1 MASNRS
7 PEDMK
12 RERESVRASARATHL
27 ASVIGSVGKGVV
39 GAPGREVEPV
49 LAHESK
55 SAEQLDHKQLSSN
68 MGGTPDPGKTSARAQ
83 SKAAR
88 LNSAKDVAAASVPA
102 PSGKFTSGLTLRIVI
117 GMTAVVLAMTLV
129 LGVLAGDL
137 LNDAAL
143 PVHVAQKIR
152 NTLLIWGVSGVAIA
166 CVLGALIARQISAPI
181 HRLARELKDHDIRLY
196 PWSSNLR
203 HEFRELEELSGAM
216 EMLAAS
222 VRQRERE
229 LSESERKFREAFD
242 LVGIGLTQVDVEGRF
257 VVVNRRFCEML
268 GYSRD
273 ELIGKRFEEIIHP
286 DDRGE
291 DEAATS
297 EAVRSEAQSP
307 TLISKQKRYLR
318 KDGSVMWAQRSGVA
332 VRSALGE
339 PLYGLGS
346 IEDVSQYHA
355 SQETLRAL
363 NESLRAIVETSPLA
377 IYSITPN
384 GIVTLWNPA
393 AERMFGIAE
402 ENVLGKP
409 LPLANGQP
417 RLVTAGIR
425 SRVMAGDMVSN
436 VEIIWDANPSEV
448 REISISAA
456 PLRGL
461 DQKIVGILLTC
472 SDITELKR
480 TGRTLDQQ
488 LHFTKELLEVLPNQ
502 IFYKGLDDK
511 YLGFNRSWEDFMG
524 MRREDWIGKTP
535 YDLLTPDLAALAV
548 MEDRE
553 VLQSG
558 KSVASEVVLQNGEG
572 AERQMVK
579 HISSFTSPDGK
590 PVGLIGVLTD
600 ITDFKQVK
608 RALEASEGRF
618 QVLTESAMDIVTVLD
633 ADGVITYQSPS
644 VRHLLGVDPQQMI
657 GRSQYDFVHEED
669 VALMRVRFAELVK
682 NGFVDK
688 PFEFRVQAKDGSW
701 RVLESMGKS
710 CLDVPAVR
718 GIVVNTRDVTERRA
732 IEQRVAH
739 LAYHDALTG
748 LPNRALMQERISN
761 AISRSERSTKKFAVM
776 FIDIDNF
783 KNINDSLG
791 HDAGDDL
798 LRRVAHRLSESVRA
812 HDTIARQGG
821 DEFIVLLD
829 ELEGH
834 QGATR
839 VAQKILQSLRA
850 TFKVN
855 GADQHVSGS
864 IGIAVYPDDGTDAS
878 TLLKN
883 ADTAMFHSKSLGKNT
898 FQFFTPQMTIAVKRR
913 AALESSLRV
922 AVKNNNFSLVYQP
935 QIDLN
940 TGAIVAY
947 EALVRWVTEQGGV
960 MMPGEFIPL
969 AEETGLINELGRWV
983 LEESCRQN
991 KAWHD
996 MGLPKRRIAVNL
1008 SARQLSD
1015 KNFVE
1020 MLNGILER
1028 TGLAPEYLELEI
1040 TESQVMRQGEGS
1052 VALLNDIAAMG
1063 IHLAVD
1069 DFGTGYSSLSYLKRL
1084 PISKLKIDQSFVRD
1098 ITVDPN
1104 DTAIVV
1110 AIINMAKSLDLDIIA
1125 EGIETAGQLSLLRA
1139 KGCSVG
1145 QGYFFS
1151 VPLSAGELELMLA
1164 RKSLFTS
1171 MPEVTA

>member
-12 RERESVRASARATHL
+12 RERDPVEASERVPHLSSVGVSDEKDEGKSPGGVVKALPTQASKTARIRNDSRARSN
-27 ASVIGSVGKGVV
+27 VIGQ
-39 GAPGREVEPV
+39 PGLKPRSEKT
-49 LAHESK
+49 LAK
-55 SAEQLDHKQLSSN
+55 SAKPDTDKNHAETST
-68 MGGTPDPGKTSARAQ
+68 GTP
-83 SKAAR
+83 SKR
-88 LNSAKDVAAASVPA
+88 L
-102 PSGKFTSGLTLRIVI
+102 TTGLTLRIVI
-117 GMTAVVLAMTLV
+117 GMTAVVLAMTLI
-129 LGVLAGDL
+129 LGVLAGEL

-143 PVHVAQKIR
+143 PAHVAQKIR

-181 HRLARELKDHDIRLY
+181 HRLTRELKDHDIRLY
-196 PWSSNLR
+196 PWSSNMR

-242 LVGIGLTQVDVEGRF
+242 LVGIGLTQVDVDGRF

-273 ELIGKRFEEIIHP
+273 ELIGKRFDEITHP

-291 DEAATS
+291 DEGVTNEMA
-297 EAVRSEAQSP
+297 RSEAPSP
-307 TLISKQKRYLR
+307 ALISKQKRYLR

-393 AERMFGIAE
+393 AERMFGISE

-417 RLVTAGIR
+417 RLVTADIR
-425 SRVMAGDMVSN
+425 SRVMAGNMVSN
-436 VEIIWDANPSEV
+436 VEIIWDANPAEI

-511 YLGFNRSWEDFMG
+511 YLGFNRSWEEFMG

-535 YDLLTPDLAALAV
+535 HDLLTPDLAALAA
-548 MEDRE
+548 MEDRD

-558 KSVASEVVLQNGEG
+558 KSIASEVVLQNGDG
-572 AERQMVK
+572 VERQMVK

-644 VRHLLGVDPQQMI
+644 VRHLLGVDPQQMV
-657 GRSQYDFVHEED
+657 GRSQYDFVHEDD
-669 VALMRVRFAELVK
+669 VSSMRVRFAELVK
-682 NGFVDK
+682 NGYIDK
-688 PFEFRVQAKDGSW
+688 PFEFRVQAHDGSW
-701 RVLESMGKS
+701 RVLESIGKS

-748 LPNRALMQERISN
+748 LPNRSLMQERISS
-761 AISRSERSTKKFAVM
+761 AISRAERSTKKFAVM

-839 VAQKILQSLRA
+839 VAQKILQSLRS

-947 EALVRWVTEQGGV
+947 EALVRWVTEQGGM

-996 MGLPKRRIAVNL
+996 IGLPKRRIAVNL

-1020 MLNGILER
+1020 VLNAILER

-1052 VALLNDIAAMG
+1052 VALLNEIAAMG

-1145 QGYFFS
+1145 QGYYFS
-1151 VPLSAGELELMLA
+1151 VPLAAKELELMLA
-1164 RKSLFTS
+1164 RKNFFTS
-1171 MPEVTA
+1171 APAVTA

>member
-1 MASNRS
+1 MASTRS
-7 PEDMK
+7 PEDK
-12 RERESVRASARATHL
+12 KHERDPSRGSTRSVHLSSVATSNEVVEGKSSNSSAEYVNASALKGAELAQKHPKTQPIRVNNPGADNKL
-27 ASVIGSVGKGVV
+27 KARQSNAALSAADARRSASVE
-39 GAPGREVEPV
+39 AT
-49 LAHESK
+49 K
-55 SAEQLDHKQLSSN
+55 SRRLSI
-68 MGGTPDPGKTSARAQ
+68 
-83 SKAAR
+83 
-88 LNSAKDVAAASVPA
+88 
-102 PSGKFTSGLTLRIVI
+102 GLTVRIVI
-117 GMTAVVLAMTLV
+117 GMTAVVLAMTLL
-129 LGVLAGDL
+129 LGVLVGDI
-137 LNDAAL
+137 LNDASL
-143 PVHVAQKIR
+143 PGEVVKKLR
-152 NTLLIWGVSGVAIA
+152 NMLFMWGIGGVAVA
-166 CVLGALIARQISAPI
+166 CGLGALIARQISAPI
-181 HRLARELKDHDIRLY
+181 TRLTRELKEHDIRLY
-196 PWSSNLR
+196 PWSSNMR
-203 HEFRELEELSGAM
+203 HEFRELEDLSDTM
-216 EMLAAS
+216 EDLAAS

-268 GYSRD
+268 GYTRD
-273 ELIGKRFEEIIHP
+273 ELIGKRFREIVHP
-286 DDRGE
+286 DDRADDEDAAGE
-291 DEAATS
+291 L
-297 EAVRSEAQSP
+297 AVGDAPVQM
-307 TLISKQKRYLR
+307 SKQKRYLR

-393 AERMFGIAE
+393 AERMFGISE
-402 ENVLGKP
+402 DNVLGKP

-417 RLVTAGIR
+417 RLVTADIR

-436 VEIIWDANPSEV
+436 VEIVWDANPEEV

-511 YLGFNRSWEDFMG
+511 YLGFNRSWEEFMG
-524 MRREDWIGKTP
+524 KRREDWIGKTP
-535 YDLLTPDLAALAV
+535 YDLLTPDLAALAT

-558 KSVASEVVLQNGEG
+558 KSIASEVVLQDGTG
-572 AERQMVK
+572 GERQMVK

-590 PVGLIGVLTD
+590 PLGLIGVLTD
-600 ITDFKQVK
+600 ITDFKQAK

-644 VRHLLGVDPQQMI
+644 VRHLLGVDPQQMV
-657 GRSQYDFVHEED
+657 GRSQYDFVHEDD

-688 PFEFRVQAKDGSW
+688 PFEFRVKASDGSW

-732 IEQRVAH
+732 IEARVVH

-748 LPNRALMQERISN
+748 LPNRSLMQDRISG

-839 VAQKILQSLRA
+839 VAQKILQSLRS

-898 FQFFTPQMTIAVKRR
+898 FQFFTPQMTVAVKRR

-940 TGAIVAY
+940 TGAVVAY
-947 EALVRWVTEQGGV
+947 EALVRWVSEQGGV

-1015 KNFVE
+1015 KNFIE
-1020 MLNGILER
+1020 MLNAILER
-1028 TGLAPEYLELEI
+1028 TGLAPEFLELEI
-1040 TESQVMRQGEGS
+1040 TESQVMRQGEAS
-1052 VALLNDIAAMG
+1052 VAMLNEIAAMG

-1104 DTAIVV
+1104 DAAIVV
-1110 AIINMAKSLDLDIIA
+1110 AIINMAKSLDLDVIA

-1145 QGYFFS
+1145 QGYYFS
-1151 VPLSAGELELMLA
+1151 VPLSAKELEPMLA
-1164 RKSLFTS
+1164 RKSFFTQS
-1171 MPEVTA
+1171 PVLTV

>member
-1 MASNRS
+1 MASKPS
-7 PEDMK
+7 AEDMK
-12 RERESVRASARATHL
+12 REHDQVRTSARVSHRSL
-27 ASVIGSVGKGVV
+27 AGVSDEKG
-39 GAPGREVEPV
+39 
-49 LAHESK
+49 ESK
-55 SAEQLDHKQLSSN
+55 SSAGESKAVPTHE
-68 MGGTPDPGKTSARAQ
+68 TSAALPRDDNGAKSNLIGQ
-83 SKAAR
+83 PG
-88 LNSAKDVAAASVPA
+88 LNQKSAKMRVKTAQQDADKIHSASSMDT
-102 PSGKFTSGLTLRIVI
+102 PSKRLATGLTLRIVI

-129 LGVLAGDL
+129 LGVLASDIL
-137 LNDAAL
+137 SDAAL
-143 PVHVAQKIR
+143 PAHMGQKIR
-152 NTLLIWGVSGVAIA
+152 NALLIWGVGGVAIA

-181 HRLARELKDHDIRLY
+181 HRLTRELKDHDIRLY
-196 PWSSNLR
+196 PWSSNMR
-203 HEFRELEELSGAM
+203 HGFRELEELSDAM
-216 EMLAAS
+216 ELLAAS

-273 ELIGKRFEEIIHP
+273 ELIGKRFEEITHP

-291 DEAATS
+291 DEDVTS
-297 EAVRSEAQSP
+297 EAARSEAQSS
-307 TLISKQKRYLR
+307 TLISRQKRYLR

-393 AERMFGIAE
+393 AERMFGISE

-417 RLVTAGIR
+417 RLVTADIR

-436 VEIIWDANPSEV
+436 VEIIWDANPAEV

-456 PLRGL
+456 PLRGI

-524 MRREDWIGKTP
+524 MSRDNWIGKTP
-535 YDLLTPDLAALAV
+535 HDLLPPDLAALAV
-548 MEDRE
+548 MEDRQ

-572 AERQMVK
+572 VERQMVK

-644 VRHLLGVDPQQMI
+644 VRHLLGVDPQRMI
-657 GRSQYDFVHEED
+657 GRSQYDFVHEDD
-669 VALMRVRFAELVK
+669 VELMRARFAELVK

-732 IEQRVAH
+732 IEARVAH

-748 LPNRALMQERISN
+748 LPNRSLMQERISS
-761 AISRSERSTKKFAVM
+761 AISHSERTTKKFAVM

-798 LRRVAHRLSESVRA
+798 LRRVANRLSESVRA

-947 EALVRWVTEQGGV
+947 EALVRWVTEQGGM

-1020 MLNGILER
+1020 VLNAILER

-1052 VALLNDIAAMG
+1052 VALLNEIAAMG
-1063 IHLAVD
+1063 VHLAVD

-1104 DTAIVV
+1104 DAAIVV
-1110 AIINMAKSLDLDIIA
+1110 AIINMAKSLDLDVIA

-1145 QGYFFS
+1145 QGYYFS
-1151 VPLSAGELELMLA
+1151 VPLAAKELELMLA
-1164 RKSLFTS
+1164 RKNFFTQT
-1171 MPEVTA
+1171 PVLTA